1 MLGLKITV
9 CCVVLFFVSLFFAG
23 FTTGETTESVIADDM
38 CDKTPSGQG
47 KTEAVAV
54 GIDLGTCFSCVAAV
68 VDGKPEVILNAE
80 GETIT
85 PSVVAYTMEKELLVG
100 LPAKRQALTNPR
112 NTFSSVKRFMGC
124 RSQEVS
130 DKMKGGLSYDLDL
143 SGTKVGVLCPAIGES
158 LSPEKVSALVL
169 RKLVEDASAYLG
181 AAVRRAVITV
191 PAYFNASERQATRD
205 AARIAGIEVLRIV
218 NEPTASCIH
227 FGFQKGS
234 QDQTVL
240 VYDLGGGTFD
250 VSVLEV
256 GEGLFEVLATSGDTR
271 LGGDDFDGVIAQ
283 YLAGEFQAQEGVDLL
298 KEDNG
303 LERLMEA
310 AERAKRDLSS
320 LSLAS
325 VNIPFVWVSPDGIPK
340 HMLIDLERENFE
352 SQCSELLER
361 CRLPLLSVVESSDL
375 EGGMGSIDQVV
386 LVGGST
392 RMPMI
397 KSLVEEA
404 TGKVPSQGV
413 NPDHSVALGA
423 AIQADSL
430 TNEGAVQTLLLDVTP
445 ISLGIEVGVERV
457 MRVLIARNSPIP
469 TRASEVFSNAQDGQ
483 PSVTIHILQ
492 GEREIATANKS
503 LGNFVLPVRPA
514 PAGMSSVRVTFD
526 IDVDGLLVVTAKDE
540 DTGEEGTIT
549 VTGASNLDEEEVK
562 ALIDDFERNSG
573 RDREVLNEARVRE
586 RFTKTCRKIRE
597 SKDLKEEAVKRAD
610 DLILEIQSLLGLKSW
625 GEAQAKISQLEA
637 ILT

>member
-1 MLGLKITV
+1 
-9 CCVVLFFVSLFFAG
+9 
-23 FTTGETTESVIADDM
+23 
-38 CDKTPSGQG
+38 
-47 KTEAVAV
+47 
-54 GIDLGTCFSCVAAV
+54 
-68 VDGKPEVILNAE
+68 
-80 GETIT
+80 
-85 PSVVAYTMEKELLVG
+85 
-100 LPAKRQALTNPR
+100 
-112 NTFSSVKRFMGC
+112 
-124 RSQEVS
+124 
-130 DKMKGGLSYDLDL
+130 MKGGLSYDLDL

-191 PAYFNASERQATRD
+191 PAYFNTSERQATRD

-457 MRVLIARNSPIP
+457 MRVLIAKNSPIP

-483 PSVTIHILQ
+483 PSVAIHILQ

-573 RDREVLNEARVRE
+573 RDREVLDEARARE